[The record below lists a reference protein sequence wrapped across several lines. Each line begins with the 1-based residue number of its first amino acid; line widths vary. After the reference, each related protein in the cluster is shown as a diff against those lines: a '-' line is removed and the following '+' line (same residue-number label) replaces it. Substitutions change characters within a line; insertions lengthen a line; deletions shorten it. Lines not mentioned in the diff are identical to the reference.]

1 MTTEELLALATVL
14 EIPRPGHALPLQL
27 RRSYGY
33 ADRWAIC
40 DREGRRWHREY
51 GWVMQDDGSRY
62 EAERNASRYT
72 LAEAVPIARMLAD
85 GRQPECP
92 PGVNS
97 IFDPCPGNCTEPVD
111 DIDPTD
117 EDVIESHRLALSFA
131 LGLGTGAPWEAIRD
145 RATELHGAA
154 EARQQEAGRS
164 DVGTEFVRQVDQPD
178 QAGLDAFEADLAETE
193 DGIDQMMAEGEPV
206 QDECTNCKGSGLDP
220 RSNGE
225 FVCPDCASAETEDEP
240 IVEPYCDGF
249 PDTCPNKIEVAPAP
263 PHHGGGVRC
272 GCYDDTLPQWLYQR
286 FACPGQPTARIAWD
300 LLDDNIRSY
309 WKHTADAVRRA
320 VARDGFK
327 EPS

>member
-225 FVCPDCASAETEDEP
+225 FVCPDCASGEGPHKHVWVTALDGDNQPARNETGNTWTHCGVCGIPRD
-240 IVEPYCDGF
+240 
-249 PDTCPNKIEVAPAP
+249 PAD
-263 PHHGGGVRC
+263 V
-272 GCYDDTLPQWLYQR
+272 DTLPQWLYQR
-286 FACPGQPTARIAWD
+286 FACPGQPAARIAWD